1 MGVIT
6 DCFQADY
13 VARRHGAV
21 GLDVGGPASSGD
33 ERPHLRTRERFL
45 VLSDQPRRVVSHEL
59 LNTRN
64 VTRRP

>member
-33 ERPHLRTRERFL
+33 EPPTCAPASAFWC
-45 VLSDQPRRVVSHEL
+45 SPTNPGEL
-59 LNTRN
+59 CHTSC
-64 VTRRP
+64 